1 MLHIVNLEEIQ
12 GMLLRVPE
20 LIDSLEKRAPSF
32 VGSVKEWLTQA
43 EQILISNRL
52 AVAAEVAVLR
62 GVLISAERGVIPPG
76 MAFSTRTTIRKIK
89 DASAADVL
97 RKAEELISSAISVD
111 AVRFAEGE
119 KLTQQIVAVAQRK
132 GLIPVTPRGD
142 KHTEMLKAIWQAMI
156 IDPDLGAVTTHLAG
170 LVGAYDVLILLDRM
184 LPTPAEIAS
193 HNK

>member
-1 MLHIVNLEEIQ
+1 MLHIMNLEEVQ
-12 GMLLRVPE
+12 GVLLRVPGLIHE
-20 LIDSLEKRAPSF
+20 LEERDPTF
-32 VGSVKEWLTQA
+32 VDSVKEWLTQA
-43 EQILISNRL
+43 EEVLISNRL

-76 MAFSTRTTIRKIK
+76 MAFSTRTTMRKIK

-97 RKAEELISSAISVD
+97 RKAEELISSAISAD

-132 GLIPVTPRGD
+132 GLMPVTPSVD

-156 IDPDLGAVTTHLAG
+156 MDPDLGAATTHLAG

-184 LPTPAEIAS
+184 LPTSA
-193 HNK
+193 

>member
-1 MLHIVNLEEIQ
+1 MLHIMNLEEVQ
-12 GMLLRVPE
+12 GMLLRVPG
-20 LIDSLEKRAPSF
+20 LIHDLEGRDPSF
-32 VGSVKEWLTQA
+32 VDSVKAWLMQA
-43 EQILISNRL
+43 EQVLISNRL

-76 MAFSTRTTIRKIK
+76 MAFSGRTTVRKIK

-97 RKAEELISSAISVD
+97 RKAEELISSAISAD

-132 GLIPVTPRGD
+132 GLIPVTPSVD

-156 IDPDLGAVTTHLAG
+156 MDPDLGAATTHLAG

-184 LPTPAEIAS
+184 LPTPA
-193 HNK
+193 

>member
-1 MLHIVNLEEIQ
+1 MLHIMNLEEIQ

-20 LIDSLEKRAPSF
+20 LIDSLEKRDPSF
-32 VGSVKEWLTQA
+32 VSSVKEWLTQA
-43 EQILISNRL
+43 EQVLISNRL

-62 GVLISAERGVIPPG
+62 GVLVSAERGVIPPG
-76 MAFSTRTTIRKIK
+76 MAFSTRTTMRKIK

-97 RKAEELISSAISVD
+97 RKAEELIFRAISAD

-132 GLIPVTPRGD
+132 GLIPVTPSVD
-142 KHTEMLKAIWQAMI
+142 KHTEMLKTIWQAMI
-156 IDPDLGAVTTHLAG
+156 MDPDLGAVTTHLAG

-184 LPTPAEIAS
+184 LPTPA
-193 HNK
+193 

>member
-20 LIDSLEKRAPSF
+20 LMDSLEERNPSF
-32 VGSVKEWLTQA
+32 PGSVKEWLTQA

-76 MAFSTRTTIRKIK
+76 MAFSTRTTVRKIK

-97 RKAEELISSAISVD
+97 RKAEELISRAISAD

-119 KLTQQIVAVAQRK
+119 KLTQQVVAVAQRK
-132 GLIPVTPRGD
+132 GLIPATPRLGN
-142 KHTEMLKAIWQAMI
+142 HTEILKATWQAI
-156 IDPDLGAVTTHLAG
+156 IMDPDLGAVTTHLAG
-170 LVGAYDVLILLDRM
+170 LVGLYDVLILLDRM
-184 LPTPAEIAS
+184 LPTPNERS
-193 HNK
+193 GT

>member
-1 MLHIVNLEEIQ
+1 MLHIMNLEEIQ
-12 GMLLRVPE
+12 GMLLRVSE
-20 LIDSLEKRAPSF
+20 LIDSLEKRDPSF

-43 EQILISNRL
+43 EQVLISNRL

-62 GVLISAERGVIPPG
+62 GVLVSAERGVIPPG

-97 RKAEELISSAISVD
+97 RKAEELISISISAD
-111 AVRFAEGE
+111 AARFAEGE

-132 GLIPVTPRGD
+132 GLIPVTPSLD
-142 KHTEMLKAIWQAMI
+142 KHTEMLKSIWQAMI
-156 IDPDLGAVTTHLAG
+156 MDPDLGAATTHLAG

-184 LPTPAEIAS
+184 LPTPA
-193 HNK
+193 